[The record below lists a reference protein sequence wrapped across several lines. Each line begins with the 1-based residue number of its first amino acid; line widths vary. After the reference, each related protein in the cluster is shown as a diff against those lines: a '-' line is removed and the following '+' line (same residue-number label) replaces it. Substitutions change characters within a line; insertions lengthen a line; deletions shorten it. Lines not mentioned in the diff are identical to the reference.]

1 MRYAVAVAVLLLL
14 TTAASAQDRLDEL
27 ATVVNQSTA
36 TPKTEAAAV
45 ERMAKTLGTGADAL
59 RAEHTASGLG
69 WGDLFLA
76 HRVAKRGG
84 HPVDKVIAAR
94 RTGANWTE
102 IADEARV
109 DADALVGDVVASF
122 PDAARVLPK
131 PAAPPAA
138 PAPAEPAEKDTRK
151 SGGFFDFLR
160 GKPSGDA
167 GDKSA
172 PGLPQPADDIS
183 DRMLR
188 GAGQKQR

>member
-1 MRYAVAVAVLLLL
+1 MRYAVVVAALLVLA
-14 TTAASAQDRLDEL
+14 TAASAQDRLDEL

-36 TPKTEAAAV
+36 APKTEAAAV
-45 ERMAKTLGTGADAL
+45 ERMAKTLGIGADAL
-59 RAEHTASGLG
+59 RAEQTASGLG

-94 RTGANWTE
+94 RTGANWTQ

-122 PDAARVLPK
+122 PDAARVVPK
-131 PAAPPAA
+131 PAAPAAA
-138 PAPAEPAEKDTRK
+138 PATDTPEKDTRK
-151 SGGFFDFLR
+151 SRGFFDFLR
-160 GKPSGDA
+160 GKPAGGDTSG
-167 GDKSA
+167 

-183 DRMLR
+183 ERMLR